1 MRRLGI
7 YLTYDARQVVDNYIG
22 YILKELKACVDFL
35 VVVVNQPELAKGAE
49 ILEGYADSIFYR
61 ENIGF
66 DAGGFKDAL
75 CSLAGWDEVRKYD
88 ELVLVNDSFYGPFC
102 SMQKIFDEMERR
114 SADFWGLLKYGESED
129 DLRYFPEHIQTFFL
143 VVRNRMLHSLEFE
156 EYWEKMPYYET
167 FDTVVTKHE
176 TRFTQYFYERGF
188 SYESYAD
195 DAVNINK
202 DKRLNYNQYGSLAFE
217 LIKKRKFPSLKKK
230 AIGFDILRLQS
241 QEEWRQAFDYIDKET
256 PYDIDLIWENLIRT
270 MNVADIYRSLH
281 LQYIVGEA
289 QYCECS
295 DKAAIALFVSYE
307 NSHEYVSE
315 YILPLIGSVKILIY
329 ARSEALLKK
338 YREQGLDGRVYSR
351 DTVTECFSD
360 LVGYEYVGILHDCDF
375 KSPDEPNYIAKSY
388 FYNIWEN
395 LAKSKGYVN
404 GIITLFDKNERLG
417 CLLPPSPN
425 FGKYFGTY
433 GCGWAGKYDAVK
445 KQLSE
450 KETNCMLSAD
460 KPPINVSKNLW
471 IRGSIL
477 KDAVRIGKDTEL
489 LPYLW
494 TYLAQHEGYYSGVLQ
509 SEDYVEM
516 NEVNQRQYLDH
527 ILYQFR
533 NQYRTEINTYDDL
546 RKCIFKGAA
555 AVFCLKHRKVYV
567 YGTGFMMEQYIH
579 CIPQFEAYVV
589 SDGRDKAER
598 INGKEV
604 IYLSEIEVSEGIGI
618 IICMD
623 EKKQSEVI
631 PELEKRGISDYL
643 CI

>member
-1 MRRLGI
+1 
-7 YLTYDARQVVDNYIG
+7 
-22 YILKELKACVDFL
+22 
-35 VVVVNQPELAKGAE
+35 
-49 ILEGYADSIFYR
+49 
-61 ENIGF
+61 
-66 DAGGFKDAL
+66 
-75 CSLAGWDEVRKYD
+75 
-88 ELVLVNDSFYGPFC
+88 
-102 SMQKIFDEMERR
+102 
-114 SADFWGLLKYGESED
+114 
-129 DLRYFPEHIQTFFL
+129 
-143 VVRNRMLHSLEFE
+143 
-156 EYWEKMPYYET
+156 
-167 FDTVVTKHE
+167 
-176 TRFTQYFYERGF
+176 
-188 SYESYAD
+188 
-195 DAVNINK
+195 
-202 DKRLNYNQYGSLAFE
+202 
-217 LIKKRKFPSLKKK
+217 
-230 AIGFDILRLQS
+230 
-241 QEEWRQAFDYIDKET
+241 
-256 PYDIDLIWENLIRT
+256 
-270 MNVADIYRSLH
+270 
-281 LQYIVGEA
+281 
-289 QYCECS
+289 
-295 DKAAIALFVSYE
+295 
-307 NSHEYVSE
+307 
-315 YILPLIGSVKILIY
+315 
-329 ARSEALLKK
+329 
-338 YREQGLDGRVYSR
+338 
-351 DTVTECFSD
+351 
-360 LVGYEYVGILHDCDF
+360 
-375 KSPDEPNYIAKSY
+375 
-388 FYNIWEN
+388 
-395 LAKSKGYVN
+395 
-404 GIITLFDKNERLG
+404 
-417 CLLPPSPN
+417 
-425 FGKYFGTY
+425 
-433 GCGWAGKYDAVK
+433 
-445 KQLSE
+445 
-450 KETNCMLSAD
+450 MLSAD